1 MDMLGERI
9 ALLRRG
15 KGWNQL
21 ELANRL
27 HISASAVGMYE
38 QGRREPSLAGIVEL
52 AAVFGVSVDY
62 LLTGK
67 PLTPADESALSNLMA
82 GDLLGSRGKRRDGG
96 FSREELQVLFAAMLQ
111 ET

>member
-1 MDMLGERI
+1 MLGDRI

-15 KGWNQL
+15 LGWSQTT
-21 ELANRL
+21 LAQRL

-38 QGRREPSLAGIVEL
+38 QGRREPSLEGLAEL
-52 AAVFGVSVDY
+52 AAVFGVSADY

-67 PLTPADESALSNLMA
+67 PLTATDQAVVQQVLTGQLQ
-82 GDLLGSRGKRRDGG
+82 GSKRKGSG
-96 FSREELQVLFAAMLQ
+96 LSREELQILFAAILQ

>member
-1 MDMLGERI
+1 MLGERI

-15 KGWNQL
+15 KGWSQM
-21 ELANRL
+21 ELAQQL

-38 QGRREPSLAGIVEL
+38 QGRREPSLEGLVEL
-52 AAVFGVSVDY
+52 ASAFGVSTDY

-67 PLTPADESALSNLMA
+67 PQTRADETVLSGLMN
-82 GDLLGSRGKRRDGG
+82 GSVLGIRGGCRSGG
-96 FSREELQVLFAAMLQ
+96 FSREELQLLFEAMLQ

>member
-1 MDMLGERI
+1 MLGERI

-52 AAVFGVSVDY
+52 AAVFGVSKSTVHKDLTERLLNINPALAAEARRILDMKLSQSLLYIY
-62 LLTGK
+62 LY
-67 PLTPADESALSNLMA
+67 M
-82 GDLLGSRGKRRDGG
+82 
-96 FSREELQVLFAAMLQ
+96 
-111 ET
+111 